1 MRNII
6 RSINAL
12 LAALNIT
19 ILAIIVACVTW
30 QVAAR
35 FIFTSPS
42 IFTDELSR
50 LLFICLGL
58 FGGAYTAGQNR
69 HLAIDLLPMM
79 LKGKARRHLFL
90 CIQIIVIIFAT
101 IIMVYGGGLLTM
113 DTFDSG
119 QTSPALG
126 WQMGYIYMSIPI
138 SGVLIIIYFHTLL
151 LYTYQCFSVAWS
163 YLFFSV
169 GQCSVQVEYEEFVF
183 HQSLLFGF

>member
-58 FGGAYTAGQNR
+58 FGGAYTAGQKP
-69 HLAIDLLPMM
+69 A
-79 LKGKARRHLFL
+79 
-90 CIQIIVIIFAT
+90 
-101 IIMVYGGGLLTM
+101 
-113 DTFDSG
+113 SG
-119 QTSPALG
+119 D
-126 WQMGYIYMSIPI
+126 
-138 SGVLIIIYFHTLL
+138 
-151 LYTYQCFSVAWS
+151 
-163 YLFFSV
+163 
-169 GQCSVQVEYEEFVF
+169 
-183 HQSLLFGF
+183 

>member
-6 RSINAL
+6 KSINAL

-35 FIFTSPS
+35 FIFTSPV
-42 IFTDELSR
+42 FTDELSR

-113 DTFDSG
+113 DTSI
-119 QTSPALG
+119 QVRPARFRLANG
-126 WQMGYIYMSIPI
+126 IY
-138 SGVLIIIYFHTLL
+138 
-151 LYTYQCFSVAWS
+151 LY
-163 YLFFSV
+163 
-169 GQCSVQVEYEEFVF
+169 E
-183 HQSLLFGF
+183 HPD

>member
-79 LKGKARRHLFL
+79 LKGKDYRNYLRYHH
-90 CIQIIVIIFAT
+90 
-101 IIMVYGGGLLTM
+101 YGIWWWAIN
-113 DTFDSG
+113 D
-119 QTSPALG
+119 
-126 WQMGYIYMSIPI
+126 GYIRFRSNLARFRLAD
-138 SGVLIIIYFHTLL
+138 GIYI
-151 LYTYQCFSVAWS
+151 Y
-163 YLFFSV
+163 
-169 GQCSVQVEYEEFVF
+169 EYPD
-183 HQSLLFGF
+183 

>member
-58 FGGAYTAGQNR
+58 FGG
-69 HLAIDLLPMM
+69 AIDLLPMM

-138 SGVLIIIYFHTLL
+138 SGVLIIIYTIDMVLTEL
-151 LYTYQCFSVAWS
+151 KQPL
-163 YLFFSV
+163 
-169 GQCSVQVEYEEFVF
+169 
-183 HQSLLFGF
+183 

>member
-126 WQMGYIYMSIPI
+126 WQMGEAAHEKRESVSNKIRKLKTFALQLRQLFYVCQFRLHLY
-138 SGVLIIIYFHTLL
+138 VLKIFTSSRI
-151 LYTYQCFSVAWS
+151 
-163 YLFFSV
+163 
-169 GQCSVQVEYEEFVF
+169 
-183 HQSLLFGF
+183 

>member
-58 FGGAYTAGQNR
+58 FGGAYTC
-69 HLAIDLLPMM
+69 HVT
-79 LKGKARRHLFL
+79 H
-90 CIQIIVIIFAT
+90 AT
-101 IIMVYGGGLLTM
+101 MIAKMVM
-113 DTFDSG
+113 FNAASR
-119 QTSPALG
+119 
-126 WQMGYIYMSIPI
+126 
-138 SGVLIIIYFHTLL
+138 
-151 LYTYQCFSVAWS
+151 
-163 YLFFSV
+163 
-169 GQCSVQVEYEEFVF
+169 
-183 HQSLLFGF
+183 

>member
-90 CIQIIVIIFAT
+90 CIQIIVLRNHH
-101 IIMVYGGGLLTM
+101 YGIWWWAIN
-113 DTFDSG
+113 D
-119 QTSPALG
+119 
-126 WQMGYIYMSIPI
+126 GYIRFRSDLARFRLAN
-138 SGVLIIIYFHTLL
+138 GIY
-151 LYTYQCFSVAWS
+151 LY
-163 YLFFSV
+163 
-169 GQCSVQVEYEEFVF
+169 E
-183 HQSLLFGF
+183 HPD

>member
-1 MRNII
+1 MILQRLITMRNII

-69 HLAIDLLPMM
+69 HLAIDLLPER
-79 LKGKARRHLFL
+79 KSPTSF
-90 CIQIIVIIFAT
+90 IF
-101 IIMVYGGGLLTM
+101 VYSDYRYYLRNHHYGIWWWAIN
-113 DTFDSG
+113 D
-119 QTSPALG
+119 
-126 WQMGYIYMSIPI
+126 GYIRFRSDLARFRLAN
-138 SGVLIIIYFHTLL
+138 GIY
-151 LYTYQCFSVAWS
+151 LY
-163 YLFFSV
+163 
-169 GQCSVQVEYEEFVF
+169 E
-183 HQSLLFGF
+183 HPD

>member
-6 RSINAL
+6 RSINTL

-79 LKGKARRHLFL
+79 LKGKARRLLFL

-138 SGVLIIIYFHTLL
+138 SGVLII
-151 LYTYQCFSVAWS
+151 YTIDMVLTELKQP
-163 YLFFSV
+163 L
-169 GQCSVQVEYEEFVF
+169 
-183 HQSLLFGF
+183 

>member
-1 MRNII
+1 MILQRLITMRNII

-79 LKGKARRHLFL
+79 LKGKARRH
-90 CIQIIVIIFAT
+90 
-101 IIMVYGGGLLTM
+101 YGIWWWAIN
-113 DTFDSG
+113 D
-119 QTSPALG
+119 
-126 WQMGYIYMSIPI
+126 GYIRFRSDLARFRLAN
-138 SGVLIIIYFHTLL
+138 GIY
-151 LYTYQCFSVAWS
+151 LY
-163 YLFFSV
+163 
-169 GQCSVQVEYEEFVF
+169 E
-183 HQSLLFGF
+183 HPD

>member
-6 RSINAL
+6 SSINTL
-12 LAALNIT
+12 LATLNIAILTT
-19 ILAIIVACVTW
+19 IVMCVTW
-30 QVAAR
+30 QVVAR
-35 FIFTSPS
+35 FIFKSPS

-58 FGGAYTAGQNR
+58 FGGAYTAGQSR

-79 LKGKARRHLFL
+79 LQGKARRHLFL
-90 CIQIIVIIFAT
+90 CIQAIVIVFAAL
-101 IIMVYGGGLLTM
+101 IMVYGGGLLTL

-138 SGVLIIIYFHTLL
+138 SGVLIIIYTVDIVLTEL
-151 LYTYQCFSVAWS
+151 KQPL
-163 YLFFSV
+163 
-169 GQCSVQVEYEEFVF
+169 
-183 HQSLLFGF
+183 

>member
-6 RSINAL
+6 RSINTL

-79 LKGKARRHLFL
+79 LKGKPDVF
-90 CIQIIVIIFAT
+90 
-101 IIMVYGGGLLTM
+101 
-113 DTFDSG
+113 
-119 QTSPALG
+119 
-126 WQMGYIYMSIPI
+126 
-138 SGVLIIIYFHTLL
+138 YF
-151 LYTYQCFSVAWS
+151 C
-163 YLFFSV
+163 
-169 GQCSVQVEYEEFVF
+169 VF
-183 HQSLLFGF
+183 RLSLLSSLPSLWYMVVGY

>member
-1 MRNII
+1 MRYLI

-19 ILAIIVACVTW
+19 TSENIVACVTW
-30 QVAAR
+30 QVAAQLI
-35 FIFTSPS
+35 FINIDSFSVNIS
-42 IFTDELSR
+42 CV
-50 LLFICLGL
+50 LFICLGL
-58 FGGAYTAGQNR
+58 FGGAYTAGKNR

-126 WQMGYIYMSIPI
+126 WQMGYIYKNIPI
-138 SGVLIIIYFHTLL
+138 SGVLIIIYTIDMVLTELKQVTL
-151 LYTYQCFSVAWS
+151 Q
-163 YLFFSV
+163 
-169 GQCSVQVEYEEFVF
+169 
-183 HQSLLFGF
+183 

>member
-1 MRNII
+1 M
-6 RSINAL
+6 
-12 LAALNIT
+12 
-19 ILAIIVACVTW
+19 ACVTW

-101 IIMVYGGGLLTM
+101 IIMVYRWWAIN
-113 DTFDSG
+113 D
-119 QTSPALG
+119 
-126 WQMGYIYMSIPI
+126 GYIRFRSDLARFRLANGIFYMSIPI
-138 SGVLIIIYFHTLL
+138 SGVLIIIYTIDMVLTEL
-151 LYTYQCFSVAWS
+151 KQPL
-163 YLFFSV
+163 
-169 GQCSVQVEYEEFVF
+169 
-183 HQSLLFGF
+183 

>member
-58 FGGAYTAGQNR
+58 LVGHTPQ
-69 HLAIDLLPMM
+69 
-79 LKGKARRHLFL
+79 GKTGIWR
-90 CIQIIVIIFAT
+90 
-101 IIMVYGGGLLTM
+101 
-113 DTFDSG
+113 
-119 QTSPALG
+119 
-126 WQMGYIYMSIPI
+126 
-138 SGVLIIIYFHTLL
+138 LI
-151 LYTYQCFSVAWS
+151 C
-163 YLFFSV
+163 YL
-169 GQCSVQVEYEEFVF
+169 
-183 HQSLLFGF
+183 

>member
-50 LLFICLGL
+50 LLFVLDFLVGH
-58 FGGAYTAGQNR
+58 TPQ
-69 HLAIDLLPMM
+69 
-79 LKGKARRHLFL
+79 GKTGIWR
-90 CIQIIVIIFAT
+90 
-101 IIMVYGGGLLTM
+101 LT
-113 DTFDSG
+113 
-119 QTSPALG
+119 
-126 WQMGYIYMSIPI
+126 
-138 SGVLIIIYFHTLL
+138 
-151 LYTYQCFSVAWS
+151 C
-163 YLFFSV
+163 YL
-169 GQCSVQVEYEEFVF
+169 
-183 HQSLLFGF
+183 

>member
-101 IIMVYGGGLLTM
+101 IIMVSL
-113 DTFDSG
+113 DTFYSG

-126 WQMGYIYMSIPI
+126 WHMGYISMSIPI
-138 SGVLIIIYFHTLL
+138 SGVLIIIYNIDMVLTELKQPL
-151 LYTYQCFSVAWS
+151 
-163 YLFFSV
+163 
-169 GQCSVQVEYEEFVF
+169 
-183 HQSLLFGF
+183 

>member
-138 SGVLIIIYFHTLL
+138 SGLLIIIYTIDMVLTEL
-151 LYTYQCFSVAWS
+151 KQPL
-163 YLFFSV
+163 
-169 GQCSVQVEYEEFVF
+169 
-183 HQSLLFGF
+183 

>member
-50 LLFICLGL
+50 LLFICLVGH
-58 FGGAYTAGQNR
+58 TPQ
-69 HLAIDLLPMM
+69 
-79 LKGKARRHLFL
+79 GKTGIWR
-90 CIQIIVIIFAT
+90 
-101 IIMVYGGGLLTM
+101 LT
-113 DTFDSG
+113 
-119 QTSPALG
+119 
-126 WQMGYIYMSIPI
+126 
-138 SGVLIIIYFHTLL
+138 
-151 LYTYQCFSVAWS
+151 
-163 YLFFSV
+163 
-169 GQCSVQVEYEEFVF
+169 
-183 HQSLLFGF
+183 

>member
-1 MRNII
+1 MILQRLITMRNII

-79 LKGKARRHLFL
+79 LKGKARRHLF
-90 CIQIIVIIFAT
+90 C
-101 IIMVYGGGLLTM
+101 
-113 DTFDSG
+113 
-119 QTSPALG
+119 
-126 WQMGYIYMSIPI
+126 
-138 SGVLIIIYFHTLL
+138 
-151 LYTYQCFSVAWS
+151 
-163 YLFFSV
+163 
-169 GQCSVQVEYEEFVF
+169 VF
-183 HQSLLFGF
+183 RLSLLSSQPSLWYMVVGY